1 MRASATLL
9 ALMAFAAVESS
20 AHGQVFQYVSAP
32 VQDAV
37 AIDAR
42 PAPACQTMTVKGARC
57 LPPDSFL
64 GPHRR
69 LAATPDMLWTLGAS
83 GLSGGETVMVIGDD
97 PTARDFVAGL
107 LYLSGQRQV
116 LILRMPVNQALAS
129 PQASSGPG
137 TVRGVVRETVF
148 HAAMRDELWVL
159 RGELA
164 AQLQSAQPPF
174 LIDGRSESEY
184 WGETVRTAR
193 GGHLPGAESL
203 PAASLRAALARN
215 EKDGVVSAEPVAYA
229 HDAVEGI
236 AYFTLLRAGLG
247 VAARVY
253 PGGWSEWAS
262 DGTLPADAATF
273 PDRAAARTPALSSPA
288 QSASRVWLWMLASA
302 VMGALAAI
310 ALLQLGG
317 RMRRKK
323 GMA

>member
-1 MRASATLL
+1 MRAAAMSL
-9 ALMAFAAVESS
+9 ALMMVAAAETR
-20 AHGQVFQYVSAP
+20 AEGEAFQYVGAP
-32 VQDAV
+32 VQDATV
-37 AIDAR
+37 IDTR
-42 PAPACQTMTVKGARC
+42 PASACQTMTLKGARC

-69 LAATPDMLWTLGAS
+69 LAATPDMLWALGAS
-83 GLSGGETVMVIGDD
+83 GLSGDETVMVIGDD

-129 PQASSGPG
+129 PQAPSGPG
-137 TVRGVVRETVF
+137 TVRGIVRETAF
-148 HAAMRDELWVL
+148 HAAMRDELWAL

-184 WGETVRTAR
+184 WGETVRAAR

-203 PAASLRAALARN
+203 PAASVRAALARN
-215 EKDGVVSAEPVAYA
+215 EKTGVVSAEPVAYA
-229 HDAVEGI
+229 HDAVDGI
-236 AYFTLLRAGLG
+236 AYFALLRAGLG

-273 PDRAAARTPALSSPA
+273 PDRAATRTLALSNPA
-288 QSASRVWLWMLASA
+288 QSVSRAWPWMMASA
-302 VMGALAAI
+302 IAGALAAI
-310 ALLQLGG
+310 ALLQFGG
-317 RMRRKK
+317 RMRRRK
-323 GMA
+323 GTA

>member
-1 MRASATLL
+1 MRTAAMSL
-9 ALMAFAAVESS
+9 ALMMFAAAETR
-20 AHGQVFQYVSAP
+20 AQDQAFQYVGAS

-37 AIDAR
+37 VIDTR
-42 PAPACQTMTVKGARC
+42 PAPACQAMTLKSARC

-69 LAATPDMLWTLGAS
+69 LAATPDILWSLGAS
-83 GLSGGETVMVIGDD
+83 GLSGDETVMVVGDD

-116 LILRMPVNQALAS
+116 LILRMAVNQALAS
-129 PQASSGPG
+129 PQAPSGPG
-137 TVRGVVRETVF
+137 TVRGIVRETVF
-148 HAAMRDELWVL
+148 QATMRDELWVL

-164 AQLQSAQPPF
+164 ANLRSAGPS

-184 WGETVRTAR
+184 WGETVRAAR

-203 PAASLRAALARN
+203 PASSLRAALARN
-215 EKDGVVSAEPVAYA
+215 EKPGVASADHVAYA
-229 HDAVEGI
+229 HDAVDGI
-236 AYFTLLRAGLG
+236 AYFTLLRAGVG

-273 PDRAAARTPALSSPA
+273 PDRAAAQTPAPSSPA
-288 QSASRVWLWMLASA
+288 QSVSRAWPWMMASA
-302 VMGALAAI
+302 IAGALAAI
-310 ALLQLGG
+310 ALLQFGG
-317 RMRRKK
+317 RMRRRK
-323 GMA
+323 GTA